1 MSRHSTRPDL
11 SRRQCLRAA
20 AALLTACLAPAGY
33 AADAGESAEGLIRR
47 VVGEVTRAID
57 ADPQVA
63 AGNRARVTALIN
75 ERVVP
80 HLDLEGMTR
89 AAAGRHWNRATP
101 EQQKALTAE
110 FGRLLVNTYSGAFAN
125 YRPDTR
131 IDFKSARPSAPDED
145 TVVRTVVTARG
156 GEPVPIDYILER
168 RGEAWK
174 VTDINVLGAR
184 LVETYRNQFN
194 DAIARDGIDGLIG
207 ALAARN
213 RAIGAR
219 G

>member
-1 MSRHSTRPDL
+1 MTTSTLPCSL
-11 SRRQCLRAA
+11 PRRRAMAA
-20 AALLTACLAPAGY
+20 ATLLVVGIAASGLATAQ
-33 AADAGESAEGLIRR
+33 ETAEALIRR
-47 VVGEVTRAID
+47 VVGEVTRAIN
-57 ADPQVA
+57 ADPQVT
-63 AGNRARVTALIN
+63 AGNRARITALIN
-75 ERVVP
+75 ERIVP

-101 EQQKALTAE
+101 EQQKALAAE

-131 IDFKSARPSAPDED
+131 IDFKAARPAAPDDE

-156 GEPVPIDYILER
+156 GEPMPIDYILER
-168 RGEAWK
+168 RGDTWK

-184 LVETYRNQFN
+184 LVETYRNQFS
-194 DAIARDGIDGLIG
+194 DAISRDGIDGLIA

>member
-1 MSRHSTRPDL
+1 MPLAIPLRSA
-11 SRRQCLRAA
+11 SRRRVLAGAILFVAGLATSCH
-20 AALLTACLAPAGY
+20 ALAQ
-33 AADAGESAEGLIRR
+33 ESAEGLIRR

-63 AGNRARVTALIN
+63 SGNRARVTALIN
-75 ERVVP
+75 ERIVP
-80 HLDLEGMTR
+80 HLDLEAMTR
-89 AAAGRHWNRATP
+89 SAAGRHWNRATP
-101 EQQKALTAE
+101 EQQKALTTE

-131 IDFKSARPSAPDED
+131 IEFKPTRAAAPDED
-145 TVVRTVVTARG
+145 TVVRTLVTARG
-156 GEPVPIDYILER
+156 GEPMSIDYVLER
-168 RGEAWK
+168 KGDAWK

-194 DAIARDGIDGLIG
+194 DAIGRDGIDGLIR

-213 RAIGAR
+213 KALDAR
-219 G
+219 S